1 MVSLD
6 LVGLGESQAS
16 NDAVGGIV
24 VSINMFDGGVVEMDG
39 HLVGKDIREWDG
51 IVFNFGEEVD
61 CEVST
66 EVCGWYSRSK
76 EYGKEGCWVLHLVG
90 YCNERG

>member
-39 HLVGKDIREWDG
+39 DLVGEDIRE
-51 IVFNFGEEVD
+51 
-61 CEVST
+61 
-66 EVCGWYSRSK
+66 
-76 EYGKEGCWVLHLVG
+76 
-90 YCNERG
+90 